1 MLEKERLRSQVKDS
15 SSHTSD
21 FIHSMER
28 ARIRSIERVS
38 KMEWRES
45 KKNMQIESL
54 MRMVGRSKEVEQA
67 RVE

>member
-1 MLEKERLRSQVKDS
+1 
-15 SSHTSD
+15 
-21 FIHSMER
+21 MER